1 MKSWYQMSLS
11 RSFAFDPIISIGSIE
26 LLFLFKLSVKQAIE
40 INWKVREL
48 FESNLF
54 KLFQKIPNMRHI
66 AILKEANVNEI
77 PCTIEQGKL

>member
-40 INWKVREL
+40 IN
-48 FESNLF
+48 
-54 KLFQKIPNMRHI
+54 
-66 AILKEANVNEI
+66 
-77 PCTIEQGKL
+77 